1 MALYG
6 IETESIRA
14 FDALLE
20 SGRTVTVTAHT
31 HPDGDALGS
40 VSGLVAYLRERRGKD
55 AVAVLPDSPASTV
68 SFIVPPSVP
77 LLCHDTDPEACLARI
92 AASDLVILLDANG
105 FSRTEGLQEAFEA
118 STAPKALIDHH
129 VGPDTDRFR
138 VVFSTPDV
146 SSASELLYYVL
157 LELPDI
163 GGDACRLPADAARA
177 LLTGMTTDTNNFA
190 NSVYPG
196 TFRMAAELLAAGV
209 DREDVLAKLYSR
221 YRENRIR
228 AMGYLQYET
237 LRITPEGLAC
247 IVATR
252 DILDRFG
259 VDEGETEGLVN
270 IPLSIDRV
278 KMSMRPRERLRRQ
291 AVVARRHPRPRSG
304 RRLPRTSIP
313 SLPEEMKK
321 STRILIPALL
331 LALAAGLLPACNK
344 EAVQLAYDKQETNI
358 ASFVEAQRKTDKTA
372 RVTYKDGVVRVTMH
386 DTLTREG
393 LLADTLHTGGTVSFY
408 YAGYTLTSASV
419 SSSNLFAT
427 NHKKTADA
435 AGWQL
440 SDTTAFHIRT
450 LTLDDQLL
458 EGLRRGLEGVR
469 NQDECYILFSGKYGY
484 GSKAQ
489 GTIPARSALVY
500 HIWVNSISN
509 D

>member
-6 IETESIRA
+6 IDTESIRA

-55 AVAVLPDSPASTV
+55 VVAVLPDSPASTV
-68 SFIVPPSVP
+68 SFIVPHSVP

-92 AASDLVILLDANG
+92 AASDLDILLDANG

-118 STAPKALIDHH
+118 SPAPKALIDHH
-129 VGPDTDRFR
+129 IGPDTGRFR
-138 VVFSTPDV
+138 VIFSTPDV

-163 GGDACRLPADAARA
+163 GGDARRLPADAARA

-209 DREDVLAKLYSR
+209 DRDDVLANLYSR
-221 YRENRIR
+221 YRENRVR

-278 KMSMRPRERLRRQ
+278 KMSILLKEDKDHFRVSIRSKNGVSAREC
-291 AVVARRHPRPRSG
+291 AVA
-304 RRLPRTSIP
+304 
-313 SLPEEMKK
+313 
-321 STRILIPALL
+321 
-331 LALAAGLLPACNK
+331 
-344 EAVQLAYDKQETNI
+344 
-358 ASFVEAQRKTDKTA
+358 
-372 RVTYKDGVVRVTMH
+372 
-386 DTLTREG
+386 
-393 LLADTLHTGGTVSFY
+393 
-408 YAGYTLTSASV
+408 
-419 SSSNLFAT
+419 
-427 NHKKTADA
+427 
-435 AGWQL
+435 
-440 SDTTAFHIRT
+440 
-450 LTLDDQLL
+450 
-458 EGLRRGLEGVR
+458 
-469 NQDECYILFSGKYGY
+469 
-484 GSKAQ
+484 
-489 GTIPARSALVY
+489 
-500 HIWVNSISN
+500 
-509 D
+509 